1 MHFLKNCQHRAVL
14 NGQFSLWIN
23 VFHRDQ
29 FLGPSLFL
37 IFVNDFSNN
46 LQCNPKLVAD
56 GASLFSTVRDIT
68 TRTVSLNRV

>member
-1 MHFLKNCQHRAVL
+1 MHFLKIRQHRVVL

-29 FLGPSLFL
+29 FLGTSLFL
-37 IFVNDFSNN
+37 IFINDFPNN

-56 GASLFSTVRDIT
+56 GASLFSNVHDIT
-68 TRTVSLNRV
+68 TRTVSLNHA